1 MTKKWL
7 LLGVFGL
14 ALVINPYLGCSSK
27 DDDFDYTESE
37 MKEAVLGDWVG
48 TADIDGESADFTL
61 SLQQASAKSNVQSLP
76 APKVQPQCASRS
88 FVKPAAA
95 CWNTTTMPLV
105 GTITSVNPA
114 LNGVVDGEAFS
125 GSTLDSVNLSLHL
138 EDGKQ
143 LSGMLKKGS
152 LSDGSISS
160 KVELGTFS
168 LARL

>member
-14 ALVINPYLGCSSK
+14 ALVVNPYLACSSK
-27 DDDFDYTESE
+27 EDDFDYTESD

-48 TADIDGESADFTL
+48 TADIEGESADFTL
-61 SLQQASAKSNVQSLP
+61 SLQQASAKSKTQGVS
-76 APKVQPQCASRS
+76 APKVQPQCGSRS

-95 CWNTTTMPLV
+95 CSSTSSMAVV

-114 LNGVVDGEAFS
+114 LNGAVEGDVSAGPSLNPTHFS
-125 GSTLDSVNLSLHL
+125 IRL

-143 LSGMLKKGS
+143 LSGMLEKGT
-152 LSDGSISS
+152 LSDGTIYDNA
-160 KVELGTFS
+160 KIGGFS
-168 LARL
+168 LTRP